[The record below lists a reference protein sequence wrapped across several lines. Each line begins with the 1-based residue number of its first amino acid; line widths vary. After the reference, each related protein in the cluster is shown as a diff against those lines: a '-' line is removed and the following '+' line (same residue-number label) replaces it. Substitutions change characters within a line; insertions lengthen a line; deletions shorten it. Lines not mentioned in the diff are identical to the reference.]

1 MHARLPDRQGPLARA
16 LTRALLI
23 LVLAVVASSSLT
35 SPAARAEDR
44 VTVRGNYYRE
54 RSTRVLQPL
63 VTFRKELPDERFA
76 LEAEYLLDV
85 ISSASIASGALAL
98 GGDRVFTEMRHETTA
113 RATSKVQD
121 WSGSAF
127 YRYSTETDYTGHTF
141 GFGVGRDLLQRT
153 INVSLSYSAN
163 INRVYRITNNI
174 GARTPWL
181 SSGDSNQM
189 QAHYLSLG
197 YSHVLHQRVVGGLN
211 LEGIYARGPQDN
223 PYRRARNGSPEI
235 HPLVRKRLA
244 PSLWMRIA
252 IPEAKMVLEPRY
264 RYYVDDWAIR
274 AHSIEGRVH
283 FRPQRD
289 LQLRLLYRYYT
300 QTQAFFWRDDGV
312 WADEYPYRSDDP
324 KMDDFRSHTIGG
336 RLIWALDGISK
347 FQGLGWLAGAWIE
360 ATYNHVFVRCR
371 ELSSTCLDQDFGY
384 GTVRST

>member
-1 MHARLPDRQGPLARA
+1 MSRVGKYPIEIPQG
-16 LTRALLI
+16 
-23 LVLAVVASSSLT
+23 
-35 SPAARAEDR
+35 
-44 VTVRGNYYRE
+44 VTVDISGNTVTVKGKGGE
-54 RSTRVLQPL
+54 LSTQFLGNVKVTMEEGAVKVTPLDNSKFARSMWGTVRSNIQNL
-63 VTFRKELPDERFA
+63 VKGVTEGFKKDLELR
-76 LEAEYLLDV
+76 
-85 ISSASIASGALAL
+85 
-98 GGDRVFTEMRHETTA
+98 
-113 RATSKVQD
+113 
-121 WSGSAF
+121 
-127 YRYSTETDYTGHTF
+127 
-141 GFGVGRDLLQRT
+141 GVGYRVAQKG
-153 INVSLSYSAN
+153 NVL
-163 INRVYRITNNI
+163 V
-174 GARTPWL
+174 
-181 SSGDSNQM
+181 
-189 QAHYLSLG
+189 LSLG

-384 GTVRST
+384 GTVRSTRYGDHRVGNLAFSLAF